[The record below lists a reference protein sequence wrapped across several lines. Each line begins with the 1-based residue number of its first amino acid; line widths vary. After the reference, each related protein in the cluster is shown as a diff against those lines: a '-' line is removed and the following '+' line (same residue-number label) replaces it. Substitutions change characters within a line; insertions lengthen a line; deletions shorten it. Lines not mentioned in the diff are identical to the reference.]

1 MDFLLTQIKPPLYS
15 LMVNLKLKSYLICA
29 DENSFNSN
37 IQQLNSIYDNLKNMI
52 AHKQIGIDSY
62 FKLLYVFSLL
72 GYYSLLQENN
82 RQVLFYIDK
91 LDKILKNIEKNVS
104 SFPNDIINKCAY
116 YDFFKNILQTLCS
129 NKLSLDKSNFN
140 YSKESMLVL
149 RESCFSKNLLTQKR
163 DNFDVFSNTRTNEIE
178 EENKTQLSIFFLY
191 RNLEKISRRR
201 NSIRENETIKQH
213 PKGLVDYCHSIFNN
227 GSIISKVIIQY
238 DFIKEIINR
247 IHYIYIYSFY
257 YEKDYPAVIDECV
270 NFFTL
275 CTSFYNLRHIQ
286 KRFLRLKN

>member
-1 MDFLLTQIKPPLYS
+1 
-15 LMVNLKLKSYLICA
+15 
-29 DENSFNSN
+29 
-37 IQQLNSIYDNLKNMI
+37 
-52 AHKQIGIDSY
+52 
-62 FKLLYVFSLL
+62 
-72 GYYSLLQENN
+72 
-82 RQVLFYIDK
+82 
-91 LDKILKNIEKNVS
+91 
-104 SFPNDIINKCAY
+104 
-116 YDFFKNILQTLCS
+116 
-129 NKLSLDKSNFN
+129 
-140 YSKESMLVL
+140 MLVL

-213 PKGLVDYCHSIFNN
+213 QKELVDYCHSIFNN

-257 YEKDYPAVIDECV
+257 LSLLIFIK
-270 NFFTL
+270 TL
-275 CTSFYNLRHIQ
+275 ISY
-286 KRFLRLKN
+286 

>member
-1 MDFLLTQIKPPLYS
+1 M
-15 LMVNLKLKSYLICA
+15 
-29 DENSFNSN
+29 
-37 IQQLNSIYDNLKNMI
+37 NSIYDNLKNMI

-140 YSKESMLVL
+140 YSKESMLV
-149 RESCFSKNLLTQKR
+149 
-163 DNFDVFSNTRTNEIE
+163 
-178 EENKTQLSIFFLY
+178 
-191 RNLEKISRRR
+191 
-201 NSIRENETIKQH
+201 
-213 PKGLVDYCHSIFNN
+213 
-227 GSIISKVIIQY
+227 
-238 DFIKEIINR
+238 
-247 IHYIYIYSFY
+247 
-257 YEKDYPAVIDECV
+257 
-270 NFFTL
+270 
-275 CTSFYNLRHIQ
+275 
-286 KRFLRLKN
+286 

>member
-91 LDKILKNIEKNVS
+91 LDKI
-104 SFPNDIINKCAY
+104 
-116 YDFFKNILQTLCS
+116 
-129 NKLSLDKSNFN
+129 
-140 YSKESMLVL
+140 
-149 RESCFSKNLLTQKR
+149 
-163 DNFDVFSNTRTNEIE
+163 
-178 EENKTQLSIFFLY
+178 
-191 RNLEKISRRR
+191 
-201 NSIRENETIKQH
+201 
-213 PKGLVDYCHSIFNN
+213 
-227 GSIISKVIIQY
+227 
-238 DFIKEIINR
+238 
-247 IHYIYIYSFY
+247 
-257 YEKDYPAVIDECV
+257 
-270 NFFTL
+270 
-275 CTSFYNLRHIQ
+275 
-286 KRFLRLKN
+286 